1 MPYRHAAEKRN
12 CALILGASKGLGL
25 EIAKETVRRS
35 MVAVCVSRSA
45 VSTYGNLPEGW
56 VSHKADIADPTAVI
70 DILELHRELPITHV
84 FWVAGI
90 HRKQQIMAATYE
102 DVDLMTRTHFTGP
115 VNILRECFGRAWR
128 SPIRLVTVASTSS
141 YRMRENETLYCA
153 LKAAKAHFTRN
164 FAAELARDLP
174 GSKTLLV
181 NPGGMRTDFL
191 KGVADVSN
199 WMDPAAV
206 AGIIWDR
213 VAAQTKSYE
222 EINIL
227 RQPDGSPQVVD
238 GPQTPETP

>member
-1 MPYRHAAEKRN
+1 MLERVTETP

-25 EIAKETVRRS
+25 EIAKETKHRS
-35 MVAVCVSRSA
+35 MVAVCVSRS
-45 VSTYGNLPEGW
+45 
-56 VSHKADIADPTAVI
+56 HKTSPLVEMHKGLFWYQADIVDPTAAI
-70 DILELHRELPITHV
+70 DILELHRTFPITHV

-90 HRKQQIMAATYE
+90 HRKQRFDDASYD
-102 DVDLMTRTHFTGP
+102 DVDVMTRTHFTGP
-115 VNILRECFGRAWR
+115 VNILRKCIQQVWGG
-128 SPIRLVTVASTSS
+128 PIHLVTVASTSS

-181 NPGGMRTDFL
+181 NPGGMRTGFV
-191 KGVADVSN
+191 KGIDDSK
-199 WMDPAAV
+199 WMDPAVV
-206 AGIIWDR
+206 AKIIWDR

>member
-1 MPYRHAAEKRN
+1 MPHRHATKKP
-12 CALILGASKGLGL
+12 CALILGASRGLGL
-25 EIAKETVRRS
+25 ELALETQRRGMISVEVSKSVSSTFATMSQGEVRRQ
-35 MVAVCVSRSA
+35 
-45 VSTYGNLPEGW
+45 
-56 VSHKADIADPTAVI
+56 ADVADPTAVI

-90 HRKQQIMAATYE
+90 HRKQKFFDATYD
-102 DVDLMTRTHFTGP
+102 DVDVMTRTHFIGP
-115 VNILRECFGRAWR
+115 VNILRECFQRAWR
-128 SPIRLVTVASTSS
+128 SPIHLVTIASTSS

-206 AGIIWDR
+206 AKIIWDR
-213 VAAQTKSYE
+213 VAAQTKIYD

-227 RQPDGSPQVVD
+227 RQADGSPKVVD